1 MEYAVHGVTKNQTQ
15 LSDFHFQEAQEVRF
29 RVSGRWELTVTFP
42 ETLGLWLRKDYAQW
56 PVHAYEVY
64 YASAAV
70 NSSLAVSCETN
81 HLPDCLRTSEMSRFF
96 HSLLS
101 NCLSLMG
108 KRTVWSS
115 LSEKSSNKWKECFK
129 YLCYFNTE
137 IQDCPKFGLFQ
148 NHSFQR
154 ERPNYFQIIG
164 NILFHNQISNFGGI
178 NFVLLMRWG
187 ASPVA

>member
-29 RVSGRWELTVTFP
+29 RVSGRRELTVTFP
-42 ETLGLWLRKDYAQW
+42 ETLGLWLTKDYAQW

-70 NSSLAVSCETN
+70 NSSLEVSCETN
-81 HLPDCLRTSEMSRFF
+81 HLPDCLRTSEMSCFF

-178 NFVLLMRWG
+178 NFVLLMWWG